1 MKNFFYKHLALIAV
15 GNIGIRHL
23 QDLTKIK
30 SYLIYKKMLEEFIK
44 FTNIIRNKKFNSC
57 MIT

>member
-1 MKNFFYKHLALIAV
+1 MKNFFYKHIALIEV
-15 GNIGIRHL
+15 GNIGIRYL
-23 QDLTKIK
+23 QGLTKTK

-44 FTNIIRNKKFNSC
+44 LKNKIRNKKFNSG